1 MTVMVGSS
9 LARDGCHARCVWRR
23 SFGREWWSPHC
34 VSTRDSAVCGLVF
47 RWSLARSCHFVALSG
62 AYDEFGG
69 SHHAA
74 LASFSSKQTE
84 LLYARNASNIDLYK
98 PQGM

>member
-1 MTVMVGSS
+1 
-9 LARDGCHARCVWRR
+9 
-23 SFGREWWSPHC
+23 
-34 VSTRDSAVCGLVF
+34 
-47 RWSLARSCHFVALSG
+47 LSG

-69 SHHAA
+69 SHDAA